1 MPMTL
6 RDLLAFGCTGD
17 HDVVTADHLTDRPVS
32 AVVAAAGVS
41 GVASAEPGAL
51 IRVEGPGLAVDQ
63 PGFVLALRV
72 AGDRRAAGLLVSGAR
87 GDMPAAVSALAN
99 HLDVAIVLTNVDDH
113 SGRLV
118 PIMNLLLT
126 EPESSDAALIGM
138 VTRKLHQNT
147 ADAEGMIRVLSSVLR
162 IPVGVIDPR
171 ERVVAG
177 WLPPQAL
184 RTDAVRGT
192 ALTGAQRVHAVG
204 DDSLLIIQPIRFA
217 PSSPVNLRIAAL
229 VPFLPSL
236 ARTVSQAL
244 GVAVWAFIAH
254 MAAVSLT
261 LDRVSGT
268 RAALLARLLDEAEAP
283 TTYVLESA
291 TAVGW
296 RLGGLHTGVHIRAD
310 GGTVSR
316 SFLSYRL
323 EEALSSVDGTSSP
336 VPDGDGWSFWLTEE
350 DHEHETGTVL
360 SLQNALLEVEKSC
373 PGLRMRAG
381 VGTPA
386 EGTTGIRDS
395 LADARLACMI
405 ALTREEPG
413 AVERVDTR
421 SAARLLINHYVTDTQ
436 LGSATQ
442 LLRPLLTADPAGQL
456 LRTLSSYLD
465 RQSSATGTALDLGI
479 HRNTVL
485 QRLERIRSLITVD
498 LGDPDERLGLHL
510 AVRLLL
516 KEPRRPPTPTTV
528 TEPPSPD
535 RRALFEVSRTPG
547 RELQRRQP
555 GQQTGRLVGHVH
567 DQPVEHADRPRHPV
581 DQIRE
586 RNAG

>member
-17 HDVVTADHLTDRPVS
+17 HEVVTADRLSDRPVS
-32 AVVAAAGVS
+32 AVVAVTGVS
-41 GVASAEPGAL
+41 GMTSVEPGEL
-51 IRVEGPGLAVDQ
+51 ICVEDPGLAVDQ
-63 PGFVLALRV
+63 PGFVRALHV
-72 AGDRRAAGLLVSGAR
+72 AADRRAAGLLVPGTRAGAS
-87 GDMPAAVSALAN
+87 PAVCALAN
-99 HLDVAIVLTNVDDH
+99 QLGVAVVLTNVDDH
-113 SGRLV
+113 PGRLV

-126 EPESSDAALIGM
+126 EPESSDAAVIGM
-138 VTRKLHQNT
+138 VTRKLHQNI
-147 ADAEGMIRVLSSVLR
+147 ADAEGMVRVLSTVLR
-162 IPVGVIDPR
+162 LPVGVIDPQ

-184 RTDAVRGT
+184 RANAVRGR
-192 ALTGAQRVHAVG
+192 AVTGAQRVHAVG
-204 DDSLLIIQPIRFA
+204 DGSLVIIQPIRFV
-217 PSSPVNLRIAAL
+217 PTSPVNLRIAAV
-229 VPFLPSL
+229 VPVVPSL

-244 GVAVWAFIAH
+244 GVAVWAFIAY
-254 MAAVSLT
+254 MAMVSLN
-261 LDRVSGT
+261 LDRVTGT

-283 TTYVLESA
+283 STYALESA
-291 TAVGW
+291 TAAGW

-310 GGTVSR
+310 GGAVSR

-323 EEALSSVDGTSSP
+323 GEALAPLDGTSSP
-336 VPDGDGWSFWLTEE
+336 VPDGDGWSFWLTDE
-350 DHEHETGTVL
+350 DHEREARTVL
-360 SLQNALLEVEKSC
+360 SLQNALLEVERSC
-373 PGLRMRAG
+373 EGLRMRAG

-386 EGTTGIRDS
+386 EGTAGIRDS
-395 LADARLACMI
+395 LADARLACTI
-405 ALTREEPG
+405 ALTRDEPG

-421 SAARLLINHYVTDTQ
+421 SATRLLINHYVTDTQ

-442 LLRPLLTADPAGQL
+442 LLRPLITADPSGQL

-485 QRLERIRSLITVD
+485 QRLERIRSLIAVD

-516 KEPRRPPTPTTV
+516 KEPRRSPTATTV
-528 TEPPSPD
+528 TEPPSAD
-535 RRALFEVSRTPG
+535 RRALFEVSRTHS
-547 RELQRRQP
+547 RDLQRRQP
-555 GQQTGRLVGHVH
+555 GQQAGRLAGHVH
-567 DQPVEHADRPRHPV
+567 DQSVEHADGPRHPV